1 MKQFYSLCM
10 IMLLASVLAIDVM
23 GQKTT
28 LTVTGKVTDLEGDPT
43 VGSLRRCA
51 GNNARHDY
59 QYRRSIL
66 YKCTVET
73 VGACFLDD

>member
-28 LTVTGKVTDLEGDPT
+28 LTVTGKVTDLEGDPLSGVSVVVQGT
-43 VGSLRRCA
+43 TRDRKSV
-51 GNNARHDY
+51 
-59 QYRRSIL
+59 
-66 YKCTVET
+66 V
-73 VGACFLDD
+73 

>member
-43 VGSLRRCA
+43 VGSLGRCA

-59 QYRRSIL
+59 QY
-66 YKCTVET
+66 
-73 VGACFLDD
+73 

>member
-28 LTVTGKVTDLEGDPT
+28 LTVTGKVTVWKGDPLSG
-43 VGSLRRCA
+43 VIGR
-51 GNNARHDY
+51 
-59 QYRRSIL
+59 
-66 YKCTVET
+66 
-73 VGACFLDD
+73 

>member
-28 LTVTGKVTDLEGDPT
+28 LTVTGSNGSGGRPT
-43 VGSLRRCA
+43 VGSLGRCA

-59 QYRRSIL
+59 QY
-66 YKCTVET
+66 
-73 VGACFLDD
+73 

>member
-28 LTVTGKVTDLEGDPT
+28 LTVTGKVTDLEGDPLSGVSVVVQGT
-43 VGSLRRCA
+43 TRGTITNIDGA
-51 GNNARHDY
+51 
-59 QYRRSIL
+59 IL

>member
-28 LTVTGKVTDLEGDPT
+28 LTVTGKVTDLEGDPLSG
-43 VGSLRRCA
+43 VSVVEA
-51 GNNARHDY
+51 GNNARA
-59 QYRRSIL
+59 RLPIL
-66 YKCTVET
+66 TEHT
-73 VGACFLDD
+73 L